1 VILLKHCIDGLR
13 AHEKSIREVMQR
25 SLMPVTAPAPKIGYD
40 NAAKSAHAGETT
52 LQQET
57 LRLGFVSWTNAT
69 ASFSRTK

>member
-40 NAAKSAHAGETT
+40 NAANW
-52 LQQET
+52 
-57 LRLGFVSWTNAT
+57 R
-69 ASFSRTK
+69 SRRMQAKRR